1 MLDPNLI
8 VYLDG
13 EYLPLG
19 EAKVPL
25 NDHGLLYGDGVFEG
39 IRAYNGR
46 IFKLD
51 EHIRRFQ
58 DCARALM
65 IELPLTA
72 AELCKIV
79 RECCAKNDLNDGY
92 IRLVA
97 TRGSGDLGLS
107 PTKCPEPRVFCIA
120 ATISLYPP
128 EMYETGIPVITAQTR
143 RNNATIVD
151 PQIKSLNYLN
161 NILAKIE
168 ANFAGAQEAI
178 MLAQNGV
185 VAECTADN
193 IFIVRDGIIYTP
205 PIYIGALD
213 GITRQ
218 TVIQLARTE
227 GYELHEKE
235 FTLFNVY
242 NADECFITGT
252 GAECIAVTK
261 ADNRTI
267 GNGTAGTITKK
278 ILALYQKHVR
288 ENGTNIRD

>member
-1 MLDPNLI
+1 MDANLI

-13 EYLPLG
+13 EYLPMG

-46 IFKLD
+46 IFKLE

-65 IELPLTA
+65 IDLPLNA
-72 AELCKIV
+72 SELCEIV

-107 PTKCPEPRVFCIA
+107 PTKCPTPRVFCIA
-120 ATISLYPP
+120 ATISLYPQ

-193 IFIVRDGIIYTP
+193 IFIVRDGIICTP
-205 PIYIGALD
+205 PVYVGALD
-213 GITRQ
+213 GITRR
-218 TVIQLARTE
+218 TVIDLAKSAGLE
-227 GYELHEKE
+227 IQEKE

-252 GAECIAVTK
+252 GAECIPVTK
-261 ADNRTI
+261 ADNRQI
-267 GNGTAGTITKK
+267 GDGKAGEITKK
-278 ILALYQKHVR
+278 ILAMYQKFVR
-288 ENGTNIRD
+288 ENGTPIK